1 MRSRRVYCPLIL
13 LSQRVLFIPEKIS
26 LEVSVLNLA
35 TGFGPSIRVLSYES
49 KILVLRSMTPV
60 PPMDPR
66 LFDNIETGL
75 TTPVFFYIFFYST
88 STLAFL
94 TGLISSIVS
103 LILSFRSYFF
113 IAGCVSRIFWIL
125 ASRALTSVLNHS
137 LRSSWS
143 TKNGCFP

>member
-1 MRSRRVYCPLIL
+1 
-13 LSQRVLFIPEKIS
+13 
-26 LEVSVLNLA
+26 
-35 TGFGPSIRVLSYES
+35 
-49 KILVLRSMTPV
+49 LVLRSMTPV

-66 LFDNIETGL
+66 LFDKIETGL
-75 TTPVFFYIFFYST
+75 TTPVFFYILFYST